1 MSLSATEI
9 PNHVPAELVFDFDCI
24 TTPAQFSNPQ
34 QGVSELLHGGAPPIF
49 YTPHNGGHW
58 VVSRR
63 KDCLEMLR
71 DHERFPVDPQYN
83 HDRRNYPVRFL
94 IKDYDPPEHTEMR
107 NLINPVFAVD
117 AIRNREP
124 LIREVAVSL
133 IDAIL
138 DQGQCEFV
146 SEVAEAYPVEIFLR
160 MVRTPL
166 RLRQDMLDLAH
177 KFTRSQDPAAAG
189 EAITDLGKI
198 LTGVIESARADPDEN
213 DMISRLVEGEVSGR
227 PLTDDEI
234 LGGAIFI
241 FFAGL
246 DTVTAM
252 LSFVMKYLASNPD
265 QYQRLIDEPE
275 ILHGA
280 TEELIRLS
288 GVAQPERGVKGDF
301 EYNGVQFKEGDRLI
315 FLIQIGGMDPEAV
328 ENSQEVD
335 FDRARKSHMAFSSGQ
350 HHCSGA
356 GLTRSEIEIFLE
368 EWTRRVKSMSL
379 TPGSQ
384 IRAAGG
390 RVWTLENLPL
400 ILATK

>member
-1 MSLSATEI
+1 MSLNATAI
-9 PNHVPAELVFDFDCI
+9 PNHVPAELVFDFDFYS
-24 TTPAQFSNPQ
+24 TPGQFSNPQ

-83 HDRRNYPVRFL
+83 HDRRNNPVRFL
-94 IKDYDPPEHTEMR
+94 VKDYDPPEHTEMR

-124 LIREVAVSL
+124 LIREVATSL
-133 IDAIL
+133 IDAIF

-160 MVRTPL
+160 MVRAPL
-166 RLRQDMLDLAH
+166 HLRQDMLDLAH
-177 KFTRSQDPAAAG
+177 KFFRSQDPAAAR
-189 EAITDLGKI
+189 EAMTDLGKI

-213 DMISRLVEGEVSGR
+213 DMLSRLVEGEVSGR

-234 LGGAIFI
+234 LGGAIFV
-241 FFAGL
+241 FLAGL

-275 ILHGA
+275 ILHAA
-280 TEELIRLS
+280 TEELIRVS

-301 EYNGVQFKEGDRLI
+301 EHNGVQFKEGDRLI

-390 RVWTLENLPL
+390 RVWMLEKLPL
-400 ILATK
+400 IWATK